1 MGAVMK
7 SRIGSV
13 SGARETTPVI
23 ESAVT
28 PFAVA
33 PPLSA
38 TLAKHSWSN
47 ANGIASRP
55 VDWSQCLEKVRSV
68 RLPFWLYGIAPV
80 GSVAAPLDED
90 VDPDEV
96 DAVFLSSLPLDTIT
110 TTAMIAIT
118 TTMPM
123 IGPHRRRLLPRS

>member
-13 SGARETTPVI
+13 SGARYTTTVI
-23 ESAVT
+23 ASAVT

-55 VDWSQCLEKVRSV
+55 VDWSQWSENLRSV
-68 RLPFWLYGIAPV
+68 RLPFWLNGIAPA
-80 GSVAAPLDED
+80 GSVAAP
-90 VDPDEV
+90 PDEVEPDDV
-96 DAVFLSSLPLDTIT
+96 DAVFLSSPPLDTIT

-123 IGPHRRRLLPRS
+123 IGP